1 MKAMLPADYHM
12 HTPLCQHAV
21 GEPVEYAAHALKA
34 GLKEI
39 GMSDHSPMRRDD
51 FDNWRMRFDQ
61 LDEYVEK
68 VEKARVEFPS
78 LQIKL
83 ALEVDYIPGHEEWI
97 RELAARHPWDYF
109 IGSVHY
115 VSDSWDLDNPQ
126 KLSEWRKRD
135 AFEVWTTYFER
146 LTLAAESQLF
156 DIIGHAD
163 LCKKFC
169 FVPQQDCTHL
179 FRRFLQAAGT
189 NDVAI
194 EINTAGL
201 RKDCKEMYP
210 SPQIV
215 ALAREHRVP
224 LTFGSDAHA
233 PGEVGMAFDQAIAL
247 AKQSGYGYWRRFKQR
262 KSESVKL

>member
-1 MKAMLPADYHM
+1 M
-12 HTPLCQHAV
+12 HTPLCRHAS
-21 GEPVEYAAHALKA
+21 GEPVEYAARAVEL

-39 GMSDHSPMRRDD
+39 GFSDHSPMERDD
-51 FDNWRMRFDQ
+51 FDDWRMRFAQ

-68 VEKARVEFPS
+68 VRAAQRQYPQ
-78 LQIKL
+78 LHIKL
-83 ALEVDYIPGHEEWI
+83 ALEVDYLPGYENWI

-135 AFEVWTTYFER
+135 PFEVWTTYFER
-146 LTLAAESQLF
+146 LTMAAESQLF
-156 DIIGHAD
+156 EIIGHAD

-169 FVPQQDCTHL
+169 FVPTQDCTHL
-179 FRRFLQAAGT
+179 FERFLQAAGA

-194 EINTAGL
+194 EINTSGL

-215 ALAREHRVP
+215 QLAADHSVP
-224 LTFGSDAHA
+224 LTFGSDSHA
-233 PGEVGMAFDQAIAL
+233 PGEVGMDFERAVAL
-247 AKQSGYGYWRRFKQR
+247 ARKSGYTHWRRFSKR
-262 KSESVKL
+262 KSEAVPL

>member
-1 MKAMLPADYHM
+1 MLPADYHM

-21 GEPVEYAAHALKA
+21 GEPSEYAAQAVQI
-34 GLKEI
+34 GLREI
-39 GMSDHSPMRRDD
+39 GLSDHSPMDRDD

-68 VEKARVEFPS
+68 VEKARRDFPQ
-78 LQIKL
+78 LEIKL
-83 ALEVDYIPGHEEWI
+83 GLEVDYIPGYEDWI
-97 RELAARHPWDYF
+97 RKLAARHPWDYF

-126 KLSEWRKRD
+126 KLSEWKKRD
-135 AFEVWTTYFER
+135 PFEVWTAYFER
-146 LTLAAESQLF
+146 LTMAAESQLF

-169 FVPQQDCTHL
+169 FVPTQDCTHL
-179 FRRFLQAAGT
+179 YTRLLQAAAT

-194 EINTAGL
+194 EINTSGL

-210 SPQIV
+210 SPKILEI
-215 ALAREHRVP
+215 AADLNVP

-233 PGEVGMAFDQAIAL
+233 PAEVGYTFPEAIEL
-247 AKQSGYGYWRRFKQR
+247 AKRSGFTHWRRFKQR
-262 KSESVKL
+262 KSESIKI

>member
-1 MKAMLPADYHM
+1 MLPADYHM
-12 HTPLCQHAV
+12 HTPLCRHAV
-21 GEPVEYAAHALKA
+21 GEPSEYAARAVEL
-34 GLKEI
+34 GMREI
-39 GMSDHSPMRRDD
+39 GLSDHSPMDRDD

-68 VEKARVEFPS
+68 VRKARRDYPKLE
-78 LQIKL
+78 IKL
-83 ALEVDYIPGHEEWI
+83 GLEVDYLPGYEDWI
-97 RELAARHPWDYF
+97 RKLAAAHPWDYF

-115 VSDSWDLDNPQ
+115 VSESWDLDNPQ
-126 KLSEWRKRD
+126 KLSEWKRRD
-135 AFEVWTTYFER
+135 PFEVWTTYFDR
-146 LTLAAESQLF
+146 LTMAAESQLF

-169 FVPQQDCTHL
+169 FVPVQDCSHL
-179 FRRFLQAAGT
+179 YKKFLQVCAT

-194 EINTAGL
+194 EINTSGL

-210 SPQIV
+210 SPQILTM
-215 ALAREHRVP
+215 AADLGVP

-233 PGEVGMAFDQAIAL
+233 PGEVGLTFKEAIQL
-247 AKQSGYGYWRRFKQR
+247 AKDSGFTHWRRFKQR